1 MPTQKQYDVT
11 LQNVRQI
18 DCKIAVLNYDYTL
31 LDEISG
37 LTKSIQLNVNA
48 DSDIRRTADVVIN
61 LKDDISKNQNHAFY
75 WTAGNIYWF
84 DKFIQ
89 IYTAIKDIRSG
100 EDVWVN
106 QGIYCINAPSISYD
120 AVSNELSFQAVDL
133 VSKMTGMRDGQMQ
146 GTTTSIPAD
155 SSIKNAIETILLE
168 QGFNNYILYDP
179 PQTRT
184 VNDVNIDAGGTAWDL
199 LTQLRDINSN
209 WEMFFDVD
217 GVFHFQEI
225 PNGKVITSE
234 TSNILI
240 TDLITN
246 TNQPIVTNNNV
257 TLEIETDT
265 EVEYGYGEP
274 TPLVDEVIWEK
285 ALISASYDTNF
296 EDVKNYVEV

>member
-1 MPTQKQYDVT
+1 MLSENKIKQNT
-11 LQNVRQI
+11 ANSVR
-18 DCKIAVLNYDYTL
+18 LR
-31 LDEISG
+31 DEEVENK
-37 LTKSIQLNVNA
+37 L
-48 DSDIRRTADVVIN
+48 
-61 LKDDISKNQNHAFY
+61 DDI
-75 WTAGNIYWF
+75 
-84 DKFIQ
+84 
-89 IYTAIKDIRSG
+89 
-100 EDVWVN
+100 
-106 QGIYCINAPSISYD
+106 
-120 AVSNELSFQAVDL
+120 
-133 VSKMTGMRDGQMQ
+133 
-146 GTTTSIPAD
+146 
-155 SSIKNAIETILLE
+155 
-168 QGFNNYILYDP
+168 
-179 PQTRT
+179 
-184 VNDVNIDAGGTAWDL
+184 NIDAGGTAWDL

-225 PNGKVITSE
+225 PSGKVITSE

-296 EDVKNYVEV
+296 EDVKIYCSNDGQSWVEGTITTESNSLTIDTTNKFNFGRTINGSINFNNSYIAIDGTKYIFTLP